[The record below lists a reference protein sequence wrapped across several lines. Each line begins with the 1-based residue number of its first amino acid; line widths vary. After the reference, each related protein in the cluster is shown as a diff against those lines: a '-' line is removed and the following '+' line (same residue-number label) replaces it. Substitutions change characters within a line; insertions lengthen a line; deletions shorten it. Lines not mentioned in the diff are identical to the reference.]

1 MLAAQKFTVFLKRLR
16 RAAVCCLW
24 VGLALIIALALL
36 SFSPFDAS
44 WRLQTMPELPTHNL
58 LGVFGANL
66 AQAVFFIFGSVGW
79 LLPLVFVVEA
89 LAQLYPQH
97 RRFGGAVRLL
107 FSLLLMFLGSIALS
121 LIFEL
126 EGFEHM
132 SLLPSLFGPVI
143 QGLAAPYLWGGLI
156 AIVLLLSATLWM
168 LWPIDWQVSVS
179 AAQNML
185 SSKVALRRLPTSPE
199 AEAPYRSNH
208 TARALHQSESAYEQN
223 VTQLTA
229 VSDPNSVADDKT
241 TASAVLD
248 YLRTQQSSP
257 QVLTTPAPSTEV
269 SAASVYSADGSSE
282 PDDHLE
288 SDLLTGLTTNHAP
301 QSAPLSSSDNKPSDD
316 EHVWEELEDSAQLD
330 SVTQTHA
337 DDQFASAASMLDNN
351 LSQPHTPA
359 PSKLKIEPAF
369 EEASQAFDELP
380 GFSSQQAGPDQT
392 DLHHQSDQPQGVLGS
407 EGQGASDLQP
417 VKPKSRA
424 FATAQHRAELSPLP
438 QADLLDVPAL
448 QQLDTHDPEKLAYL
462 STLLQEKL
470 QEFGVKSE
478 VISALPGPVIT
489 RFEVDLAPG
498 VKASKVSGISRD
510 LARSLSMATV
520 RVVEVIP
527 GKPYIGIEVP
537 NQNREMVAF
546 KQMMQSQQFLQNKN
560 ELCVAIGKNISGKP
574 TVFDLAKAPHLLV
587 AGTTG
592 SGKSVTV
599 NVMLLSMLFK
609 YTPEELRLIL
619 IDPKQL
625 ELANYA
631 DIPHLLTPVVTD
643 MKDAASALSWCVKEM
658 ERRYQL
664 MAFLKV
670 RKLADYNKKLKAAE
684 QNGEDFLD
692 PTWRPNDSVSL
703 DRAPRLKPLPFI
715 VVIAD
720 EFADMIMQVGK
731 QAEELIT
738 RLAQKSRAAG
748 IHLVLA
754 TQRPS
759 VDVITG
765 LIKANIPTRM
775 ALRVNS
781 RIDSRTI
788 LDQGGAEDMLGHG
801 DMLFLGPGKIE
812 PERVHSAFVSDD
824 EVNRV
829 CDAWRA
835 RGAPDYVDEVLDAFD
850 ENSVDTSSGGGGTSG
865 EEDDLYDQAVAFVM
879 ESKKV
884 SISSI
889 QRKFSIGF
897 NRAARIVD
905 GMQEAGLVS
914 GADKTGK
921 REILI

>member
-269 SAASVYSADGSSE
+269 SAAGVYSADGSSE

-301 QSAPLSSSDNKPSDD
+301 QSAPLSSSYNKPSDD

-337 DDQFASAASMLDNN
+337 DDQFASAARMLNNN

-369 EEASQAFDELP
+369 EEATQAFDELSNFP
-380 GFSSQQAGPDQT
+380 SQQAGPDQT

-407 EGQGASDLQP
+407 EGQGATDLQP
-417 VKPKSRA
+417 VKPKSPVKPVA
-424 FATAQHRAELSPLP
+424 
-438 QADLLDVPAL
+438 
-448 QQLDTHDPEKLAYL
+448 
-462 STLLQEKL
+462 ST
-470 QEFGVKSE
+470 
-478 VISALPGPVIT
+478 T
-489 RFEVDLAPG
+489 NN
-498 VKASKVSGISRD
+498 
-510 LARSLSMATV
+510 AR
-520 RVVEVIP
+520 
-527 GKPYIGIEVP
+527 
-537 NQNREMVAF
+537 
-546 KQMMQSQQFLQNKN
+546 
-560 ELCVAIGKNISGKP
+560 
-574 TVFDLAKAPHLLV
+574 
-587 AGTTG
+587 
-592 SGKSVTV
+592 
-599 NVMLLSMLFK
+599 
-609 YTPEELRLIL
+609 
-619 IDPKQL
+619 
-625 ELANYA
+625 
-631 DIPHLLTPVVTD
+631 
-643 MKDAASALSWCVKEM
+643 
-658 ERRYQL
+658 
-664 MAFLKV
+664 
-670 RKLADYNKKLKAAE
+670 
-684 QNGEDFLD
+684 
-692 PTWRPNDSVSL
+692 
-703 DRAPRLKPLPFI
+703 
-715 VVIAD
+715 
-720 EFADMIMQVGK
+720 
-731 QAEELIT
+731 
-738 RLAQKSRAAG
+738 
-748 IHLVLA
+748 
-754 TQRPS
+754 
-759 VDVITG
+759 
-765 LIKANIPTRM
+765 
-775 ALRVNS
+775 
-781 RIDSRTI
+781 
-788 LDQGGAEDMLGHG
+788 
-801 DMLFLGPGKIE
+801 
-812 PERVHSAFVSDD
+812 
-824 EVNRV
+824 
-829 CDAWRA
+829 
-835 RGAPDYVDEVLDAFD
+835 
-850 ENSVDTSSGGGGTSG
+850 
-865 EEDDLYDQAVAFVM
+865 
-879 ESKKV
+879 
-884 SISSI
+884 
-889 QRKFSIGF
+889 
-897 NRAARIVD
+897 
-905 GMQEAGLVS
+905 
-914 GADKTGK
+914 
-921 REILI
+921 

>member
-1 MLAAQKFTVFLKRLR
+1 LLAAQKFTGFLKRLR

-24 VGLALIIALALL
+24 VGLALITALALL

-44 WRLQTMPELPTHNL
+44 WRLQTVPELPIHNL

-79 LLPLVFVVEA
+79 LLPVALVVEA

-107 FSLLLMFLGSIALS
+107 FSLLLMLLGSIALS

-126 EGFEHM
+126 EGFQHV
-132 SLLPSLFGPVI
+132 SLLPSLFGLVI
-143 QGLAAPYLWGGLI
+143 EGVAAPYLWGGLI
-156 AIVLLLSATLWM
+156 AVVLLLSAALWM

-179 AAQNML
+179 AAQTMF

-199 AEAPYRSNH
+199 AKAHHGVNH
-208 TARALHQSESAYEQN
+208 TVSELHQSGGAYEQN
-223 VTQLTA
+223 VTQLTGA
-229 VSDPNSVADDKT
+229 SESSLDADDKT
-241 TASAVLD
+241 ANSAVLD
-248 YLRTQQSSP
+248 FIRTQQSSHHMP
-257 QVLTTPAPSTEV
+257 VSAPSNEF
-269 SAASVYSADGSSE
+269 SAASVYPADGNPE
-282 PDDHLE
+282 LGEQFD
-288 SDLLTGLTTNHAP
+288 SDPLTGSKTYQAP
-301 QSAPLSSSDNKPSDD
+301 QSAPSSFSYEKPSDD
-316 EHVWEELEDSAQLD
+316 ERVWEELENSAQLN
-330 SVTQTHA
+330 SVGQTHV
-337 DDQFASAASMLDNN
+337 DDRFALAARSAYDS
-351 LSQPHTPA
+351 LSQPHTSA

-369 EEASQAFDELP
+369 DETSQAFDELSNL
-380 GFSSQQAGPDQT
+380 SSHQAGPDQT
-392 DLHHQSDQPQGVLGS
+392 DLHHQADQHQSFSGSD
-407 EGQGASDLQP
+407 GQGATEHKP

-438 QADLLDVPAL
+438 QADLLDTPAL

-546 KQMMQSQQFLQNKN
+546 KQMMQSQQFLHNKN

-670 RKLADYNKKLKAAE
+670 RKLADYNKKLTTAE

-692 PTWRPNDSVSL
+692 PTWRPNDSVSV
-703 DRAPRLKPLPFI
+703 DRAPRLKPMPFI

-850 ENSVDTSSGGGGTSG
+850 ENSVDNSSGGGGTSG
-865 EEDDLYDQAVAFVM
+865 EEDDLYDQAVSFVM

-921 REILI
+921 REILM